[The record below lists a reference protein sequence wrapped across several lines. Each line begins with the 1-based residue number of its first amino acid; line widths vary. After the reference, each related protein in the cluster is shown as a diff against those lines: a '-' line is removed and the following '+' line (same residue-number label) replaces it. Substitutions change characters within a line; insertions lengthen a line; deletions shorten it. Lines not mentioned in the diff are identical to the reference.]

1 MDFHLQRK
9 LKFKAWNSQDR
20 LLMRLNSIECVKG
33 ELVKKGHVL
42 LQFTGLQDKQNEE
55 LYELD
60 VMLIGTEQYVIVWN
74 ADAGGWYFQKLPATD
89 KGVQEPFV
97 PTVAQQALR
106 LWSYF
111 ESAENA

>member
-1 MDFHLQRK
+1 MNFHSPRK
-9 LKFKAWNSQDR
+9 LKFKAWNPQDR
-20 LLMRLNSIECVKG
+20 LLMRLNNIECVKG

-42 LQFTGLQDKQNEE
+42 LQFTGLHDKQNEE

-60 VMLIGTEQYVIVWN
+60 VILIGKDRYVIVWN
-74 ADAGGWYFQKLPATD
+74 AGTSGWAFQRLPATD
-89 KGVQEPFV
+89 TGSLEPFV
-97 PTVAQQALR
+97 LSVAQDAMR